1 MTESGMLN
9 PALDAEALAA
19 RLAERGRI
27 VVHDVFAPDAAQ
39 RIHEDLANRVPW
51 RLAYLDTR
59 VTGEHQNQQ
68 LTQEQ
73 FAAMG
78 PQRAAALRA
87 QILSQARDNFQYLY
101 QHFNVAGGQR
111 SGEAPGLFLYELLDY
126 LRGDEFQG
134 FVRRLT
140 DTPEI
145 NNLYAHATLYTAGN
159 FLKIHEDVT
168 TGDDRRFAYVFGF
181 TRHWTADMGGLLHF
195 VDDEGRIVETC
206 LPGFNTLT
214 LFRVPAPHLVSMVAP
229 WVREPRLAVTG
240 WLLVEDR

>member
-1 MTESGMLN
+1 MIESGMLN

-19 RLAERGRI
+19 RLGDTGRI
-27 VVHDVFAPDAAQ
+27 VIHDVFTPPVAQ
-39 RIHEDLANRVPW
+39 RIHRDLVKQVPW

-78 PQRAAALRA
+78 PQKAAALRG

-101 QHFNVAGGQR
+101 QHFNIAGGQR
-111 SGEAPGLFLYELLDY
+111 TGESSGLFLHELLDY
-126 LRGDEFQG
+126 LRGDGFPEFA
-134 FVRRLT
+134 RRLT
-140 DTPEI
+140 GVGEI
-145 NNLYAHATLYTAGN
+145 NDVYAHATLYTAGN
-159 FLKIHEDVT
+159 FLKTHEDVAPD
-168 TGDDRRFAYVFGF
+168 DDRRFAYVFGF
-181 TRHWTADMGGLLHF
+181 TRNWTADMGGLLHF
-195 VDDEGRIVETC
+195 VDDEGRVVETC

-240 WLLVEDR
+240 WLRVEDQ